1 MDKKLYKKPLVE
13 EVDFDSDVNVMMD
26 SGTGGGGG
34 GTRPP
39 RGGRNSATVS
49 SKDVDEIYTD
59 PFATVTEE

>member
-13 EVDFDSDVNVMMD
+13 EVDFDSDVNVMMA
-26 SGTGGGGG
+26 SGGPGGG
-34 GTRPP
+34 GTRP
-39 RGGRNSATVS
+39 GGRRSEVVP